1 MRSRRRFADS
11 LRRLRH
17 EGGSAAVEVT
27 LVLSAIVVTF
37 LAILQI
43 GIAGMAHTMLAGAA
57 ADAARGVAI
66 SRDLEV
72 GQARVDRIAQLPFLT
87 VEDVSIRERWLDGLL
102 MIEVSLSA
110 HIPALI
116 PWGGRSVQITRHSLV
131 EQT

>member
-1 MRSRRRFADS
+1 
-11 LRRLRH
+11 
-17 EGGSAAVEVT
+17 VT